1 MSKTITEPKTVAR
14 MAELRE
20 IIAVKDSW
28 GDMTRFQQL
37 LAIKHTRPNFEVYQG
52 AEGVTAISIAR
63 GANGGVLGLA
73 NVAPKLCCDIYAAA
87 RAGDWQRAWQMQE
100 RLMTLWQLHT
110 HGQWLPCLKLAM
122 SQLGICERYTAA
134 PFTTLNPD
142 AEQAIRGDL
151 QKAGVLG

>member
-1 MSKTITEPKTVAR
+1 
-14 MAELRE
+14 
-20 IIAVKDSW
+20 
-28 GDMTRFQQL
+28 
-37 LAIKHTRPNFEVYQG
+37 
-52 AEGVTAISIAR
+52 
-63 GANGGVLGLA
+63 VLGLA
-73 NVAPKLCCDIYAAA
+73 NVAPKLCCDIDVAA

-110 HGQWLPCLKLAM
+110 HGQWLPCLKLAL
-122 SQLGICERYTAA
+122 SQLGICERYPAA